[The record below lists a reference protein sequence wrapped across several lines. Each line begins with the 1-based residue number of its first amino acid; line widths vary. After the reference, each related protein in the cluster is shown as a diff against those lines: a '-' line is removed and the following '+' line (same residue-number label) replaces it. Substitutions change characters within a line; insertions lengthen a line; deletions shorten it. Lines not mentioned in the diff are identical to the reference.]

1 MVDED
6 DLRSRRIYVGLLAI
20 TSLAGAVVLLFYPG
34 NDGLQ
39 GALVRVGLVLGAFW
53 LALPTK
59 TRPSAWKGMMSSW
72 TVPGLIIT
80 ALLIPRLKFMFPVL
94 AIIAG
99 IAYFARPRPR
109 K

>member
-20 TSLAGAVVLLFYPG
+20 ASLIGAVVLLFYPG
-34 NDGLQ
+34 NDGMQ
-39 GALVRVGLVLGAFW
+39 GAFVRVGLLLGAFW

-59 TRPSAWKGMMSSW
+59 TRPSAWKGMMSNW

-80 ALLIPRLKFMFPVL
+80 ALVIPRLKFMFPVL
-94 AIIAG
+94 AIIVG